1 MRHVCDVCA
10 MKTVPWIHETAYP
23 NVRRAFYLL
32 FAFMCTAQVPRAVRA
47 GLFPRSCDPCSRKIR
62 EPASFILHGSARTS
76 TARHS
81 FACTCLFVLLTYLSI
96 REKLAHACMDTRS
109 SSDHGAA
116 AAWRALL
123 TMVLQPIHWSAR
135 HARPTTHN
143 PATQFTARRPPA

>member
-1 MRHVCDVCA
+1 MYVKCVQWKLFPGYTRLHTLMSDAPFTCCSLSCA
-10 MKTVPWIHETAYP
+10 PRKF
-23 NVRRAFYLL
+23 RAPY
-32 FAFMCTAQVPRAVRA
+32 TPV
-47 GLFPRSCDPCSRKIR
+47 FPRSCDPCSRKIR

-81 FACTCLFVLLTYLSI
+81 FACTCLFVLLTYLSV

-143 PATQFTARRPPA
+143 PATQSTARRPPA